1 MCLPLSRTKA
11 YNNIAVAGFKGIRS
25 LKDIFGLRI
34 RTHKHF
40 CFVLLE
46 KRKLITGPSS
56 LKDREKETQES
67 YVAQA
72 VFELLTFLAPPP
84 ECKD

>member
-25 LKDIFGLRI
+25 LRI